1 MVVTQTNRLLQ
12 TAHTGKI
19 LDDRFLMPNGT
30 KNEKCKNM
38 SILSFDQVFNK
49 ILKKI
54 LMISTFSN
62 QFQL

>member
-30 KNEKCKNM
+30 KNEKCKKL
-38 SILSFDQVFNK
+38 SILSFDQFFNK
-49 ILKKI
+49 NFERIPR
-54 LMISTFSN
+54 ISTFFN
-62 QFQL
+62 QFPL

>member
-30 KNEKCKNM
+30 KNEKYKKL
-38 SILSFDQVFNK
+38 SILSNI
-49 ILKKI
+49 ILI
-54 LMISTFSN
+54 NFSIRICKE
-62 QFQL
+62 FR

>member
-30 KNEKCKNM
+30 KNEKCKKM
-38 SILSFDQVFNK
+38 SSFIQHHFDQFFNK
-49 ILKKI
+49 NL
-54 LMISTFSN
+54 
-62 QFQL
+62 